1 VRGLIVAKS
10 LQEQLLTA
18 GVVAKD
24 RAQKLKKQKHKQD
37 KQRARGA
44 GEPDAVKRDAEHAQA
59 EKAARD
65 RTLSRERQA
74 LSEAKALAAQVRQLI
89 EKNAIAREQGEIP
102 YNFSDAGIVK
112 KITVSPHQH
121 AQIVAGRIAIARLDG
136 SYLLI
141 AAPVAAKIAER
152 DPASVIVMN
161 TSEEVATTE
170 DSLYAEYQIPDD
182 LTW

>member
-1 VRGLIVAKS
+1 MAKS
-10 LQEQLLTA
+10 LQEQLQSA

-37 KQRARGA
+37 KQRSRGA
-44 GEPDAVKRDAEHAQA
+44 TDADADAVKRDAEQVQA

-65 RTLSRERQA
+65 RHLSRERQA
-74 LSEAKALAAQVRQLI
+74 LSEAKALAAQVRQLV
-89 EKNAIAREQGEIP
+89 EKNEIAREPGEIP

-112 KITVSPHQH
+112 KITISAFQH
-121 AQIVAGRIAIARLDG
+121 GQIVAGRIAIARLDG
-136 SYLLI
+136 AYRLI

-152 DPASVIVMN
+152 DPDSVIVMN
-161 TSEEVATTE
+161 TSDEAATTE
-170 DSLYAEYQIPDD
+170 DELYAEYQIPDD